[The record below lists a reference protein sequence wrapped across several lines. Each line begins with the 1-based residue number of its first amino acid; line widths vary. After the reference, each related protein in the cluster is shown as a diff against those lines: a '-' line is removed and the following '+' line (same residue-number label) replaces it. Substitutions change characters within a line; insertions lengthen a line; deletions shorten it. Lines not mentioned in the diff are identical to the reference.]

1 MLKALVSLIRKFLMK
16 PFRLI
21 CPALG
26 LMLALAGCGDSPT
39 STPAPIA
46 APTAAASAVLAP
58 TRRPTVSGP
67 SQQPTD
73 PPGQLTTRATPADVA
88 EVSPLLAQHLVRV
101 QTALQATPPVLLL
114 EANMSAE
121 QIQAQRLAI
130 ADSRFQENLF
140 DPTTH
145 APLRNEIFGVYP
157 VNPGDIISTTEAC
170 RTVQCWR
177 VEMYNYAFNIG
188 IVGVVDMPAK
198 QVLAVSRLVGMQPDI
213 PPELTQIAREIAANS
228 PEVIE
233 VYGKKPDLSAAV
245 MASTK
250 STLGQSRC
258 ERSGHLC
265 VAPTFVEGSY
275 ALWVIV
281 DLTEGS
287 IVGLRW
293 TNVGKVPTTL
303 LTEKSLQ
310 DEVVTAQYC
319 EKVNTVDRQGW
330 QFDYVLTSSDGLRV
344 ANVRYN
350 GQPVL
355 TSAKVVDWHVSYST
369 RDGFGYADGT
379 GCPVFSSSAVVAFN
393 GPSVKDLPSGA
404 DTNGPGFAI
413 EQNFQSEVWPQPC
426 NYRYSQRY
434 EFYTDGRFRVV
445 VANHGRGCG
454 NDGTYRPVVRMAFPN
469 PDTFAMWNG
478 QTWADWTTEQW
489 QGPTDT
495 VTSEGYQFKLANAQG
510 QGFYVAPSRGQFHDN
525 GRGDNPFVYITKQHA
540 EAGQDEG
547 EADLITIGP
556 CCNNDYRQGPEKF
569 IEPQPE
575 SLANSSLVMWYVPQI
590 KNDDTP
596 GKQYCWADAV
606 LKEGVY
612 VPVDYPCYAGPMFVP
627 IR

>member
-1 MLKALVSLIRKFLMK
+1 MLT
-16 PFRLI
+16 
-21 CPALG
+21 
-26 LMLALAGCGDSPT
+26 LAGCGDTPTATPSPALA
-39 STPAPIA
+39 PAD
-46 APTAAASAVLAP
+46 TAAAGP

-67 SQQPTD
+67 SQQPTTD
-73 PPGQLTTRATPADVA
+73 PSQLTSRATPADVA
-88 EVSPLLAQHLVRV
+88 AASPLLAQHLARV
-101 QTALQATPPVLLL
+101 EAALKANPPVLLL
-114 EANMSAE
+114 KANMQPE
-121 QIQAQRLAI
+121 QIEAQRIALA
-130 ADSRFQENLF
+130 DVRFQENLY
-140 DPTTH
+140 DATTH
-145 APLRNEIFGVYP
+145 VPLRNEIFGVYP
-157 VNPGDIISTTEAC
+157 VRPGDLISTTESC

-177 VEMYNYAFNIG
+177 VEMYNYALNLG
-188 IVGVVDMPAK
+188 IVGIVDMPAR
-198 QVLAVSRLVGMQPDI
+198 QVLAVSRLVAMQPDI

-233 VYGKKPDLSAAV
+233 IYGKKPDLNAAV

-265 VAPTFVEGSY
+265 VAPTFVEGSF
-275 ALWVIV
+275 AMWVIV

-287 IVGLRW
+287 VIGVRW
-293 TNVGKVPTTL
+293 TNVGTVPNTPP
-303 LTEKSLQ
+303 TEKSLQ
-310 DEVVTAQYC
+310 DDVVTAQYC
-319 EKVNTVDRQGW
+319 EKSNSIDQQGW
-330 QFDYVLTSSDGLRV
+330 QFDYVLTNSDGLRIS
-344 ANVRYN
+344 NVRFN

-393 GPSVKDLPSGA
+393 GPSVQALPDGA
-404 DTNGPGFAI
+404 DTNGPGFVLT
-413 EQNFQSEVWPQPC
+413 QNFQSEVWPQPC

-434 EFYTDGRFRVV
+434 EFYNDGRFRVV

-469 PDTFAMWNG
+469 PGTFGMWNG
-478 QTWADWTTEQW
+478 QSWSDWTTEQW
-489 QGPTDT
+489 QGPTAT
-495 VTSEGYQFKLANAQG
+495 VTSEGYQFRLADAQG
-510 QGFYVAPSRGQFHDN
+510 HGFYVEPGRGQFHDN

-540 EAGQDEG
+540 KAGQDEG

-556 CCNNDYRQGPEKF
+556 CCNKDYRQGPEKF

-575 SLANSSLVMWYVPQI
+575 SLANSALVMWYVPQI

-596 GKQYCWADAV
+596 GKQYCWADSV
-606 LKEGVY
+606 LREGVF
-612 VPVDYPCYAGPMFVP
+612 VAVDYPCYAGPMFVP